1 MNALKTFALTLAA
14 GAMLAGGCATN
25 RAVDERIA
33 EVEARTDRR
42 LETVG
47 GQIED
52 LQQRQRQQ
60 EQRLEEVSREAQDA
74 LRRAEEA
81 GILARGRVVFEEAFS
96 EDRVRFNI
104 ASARLTDEARAALDE
119 FAGRVKALDRAVW
132 IEIQGH
138 TDSTGSES
146 YNLELGQNRAE
157 AVRTYLSQ
165 QHAIPLAR
173 MSTISYGE
181 SAPVASNSTREGRR
195 QNRRVVLV
203 VLE

>member
-1 MNALKTFALTLAA
+1 MNALKTVALTLAA
-14 GAMLAGGCATN
+14 GAMLATGCATT
-25 RAVDERIA
+25 RSVDERIA
-33 EVEARTDRR
+33 QVEARTDQR
-42 LETVG
+42 LEAVG

-52 LQQRQRQQ
+52 LQHRQRQQ
-60 EQRLEEVSREAQDA
+60 EQRLDEVSKEAQDA

-104 ASARLTDEARAALDE
+104 ASARLSDEARAALDE
-119 FAGRVKALDRAVW
+119 FASRVKALDRAVW

-157 AVRTYLSQ
+157 SVRTYLSQ